1 MLARV
6 ASHLKHNV
14 VAYLALFVALGGT
27 SAYAANQFTGADIV
41 NSSLTG
47 ADIQDQSIENR
58 DLARNSIG
66 SGMIRDGKVGNADL
80 GPDSVTTDKVAPDSL
95 SGDDVANESLTG
107 ADVQNESL
115 TGADVKDRALSRSD
129 YASYSGVTVTVGGV
143 SAPFNDGTPQAT
155 ACMPITVDA
164 PGVNVGDI
172 GLVEAVMDSTAPNNM
187 IVANEVQRTA
197 DKLSWR
203 ACATRGSFFNWSP
216 KFYLT
221 ALR

>member
-27 SAYAANQFTGADIV
+27 SAYAANQFTGADV
-41 NSSLTG
+41 VDSSLTG
-47 ADIQDQSIENR
+47 ADIQD
-58 DLARNSIG
+58 LSIG
-66 SGMIRDGKVGNADL
+66 PDDIGTNSVGTRVIKDGRVGNADL
-80 GPDSVTTDKVAPDSL
+80 GPDSVTSDKVAPDAL

-107 ADVQNESL
+107 ADV
-115 TGADVKDRALSRSD
+115 KDHALSRSD
-129 YASYSGVTVTVGGV
+129 YASYSGVTVTVAGV
-143 SAPFNDGTPQAT
+143 SAPFKEGTPQAT

-172 GLVEAVMDSTAPNNM
+172 GLVEAVMDSTAPDNM
-187 IVANEVQRTA
+187 IVANEVQGTA
-197 DKLSWR
+197 GKLSWR
-203 ACATRGSFFNWSP
+203 ACATQGSFSNWSP
-216 KFYLT
+216 KFSLT

>member
-47 ADIQDQSIENR
+47 ADVKDQSIENR

-80 GPDSVTTDKVAPDSL
+80 GPDSVTTDKVAPDAL
-95 SGDDVANESLTG
+95 SGDDVQNESLSG
-107 ADVQNESL
+107 DDVQNESL
-115 TGADVKDRALSRSD
+115 TGADIKDRQLSRAD
-129 YASYSGVTVTVGGV
+129 YTSISGVTVTVEGV
-143 SAPFNDGTPQAT
+143 SAPFNDATP
-155 ACMPITVDA
+155 CMPITVDA

-172 GLVEAVMDSTAPNNM
+172 GMVAAVMDSTAPDNM

-197 DKLSWR
+197 GKLSWR
-203 ACATRGSFFNWSP
+203 ACATQGSFSNWRP
-216 KFYLT
+216 KFSLT